1 MSTIPGRRQRGIA
14 SLGIFPFAGSTPV
27 VFEADHLDVDILT
40 AWNERQSALG
50 AIERR
55 GRFYACEEHSPQEA
69 AAFDIAEE
77 YISEALAKTPEGVFA
92 KLWVALSQ
100 CGGGIRH
107 DWQRAVQDVIRR
119 ADLNEVAA
127 LGNRLRFDQQAVFTA
142 LLSFAAQIGG
152 QHRRQ

>member
-1 MSTIPGRRQRGIA
+1 MSATPERRRRGIA
-14 SLGIFPFAGSTPV
+14 SLGIPPFGGPAPV
-27 VFEADHLDVDILT
+27 VFEADHLDADILA
-40 AWNERQSALG
+40 AWNDRQSALA

-55 GRFYACEEHSPQEA
+55 GCFYACEEHSPQEA

-77 YISEALAKTPEGVFA
+77 YISEALARTPEGVFA

-107 DWQRAVQDVIRR
+107 EWQRAVLDAIRR

-127 LGNRLRFDQQAVFTA
+127 LANRLRFDQQAVFTA

-152 QHRRQ
+152 PQRQQ